1 MKNAFRG
8 ITFAKM
14 TTFTLFLCLSC
25 AGVAVPF
32 ALNNQLTPGGLFDYK
47 IFKCAPCTS
56 FWLAI
61 LLLLFVGG
69 GQVVFAGLAPLF
81 ALAINRMLV

>member
-1 MKNAFRG
+1 
-8 ITFAKM
+8 M

-32 ALNNQLTPGGLFDYK
+32 ALNNQLSPGGLFDYK
-47 IFKCAPCTS
+47 VFKCAPCLA
-56 FWLAI
+56 FWMAFI
-61 LLLLFVGG
+61 GLLFVGG

-81 ALAINRMLV
+81 ALAINRMLL

>member
-1 MKNAFRG
+1 
-8 ITFAKM
+8 M

-32 ALNNQLTPGGLFDYK
+32 ALNNQLSPGGLFDYK
-47 IFKCAPCTS
+47 VFKCAPCLA
-56 FWLAI
+56 FWMAFI
-61 LLLLFVGG
+61 GLLFIGG

-81 ALAINRMLV
+81 ALAINRMLL

>member
-1 MKNAFRG
+1 
-8 ITFAKM
+8 M

-32 ALNNQLTPGGLFDYK
+32 ALNNQYSPGGLFDYK
-47 IFKCAPCTS
+47 VFKCAPCLA
-56 FWLAI
+56 FWMAFI
-61 LLLLFVGG
+61 GLLFIGG

>member
-1 MKNAFRG
+1 
-8 ITFAKM
+8 M

-47 IFKCAPCTS
+47 IFKCAPCVA
-56 FWLAI
+56 FWLAA

-81 ALAINRMLV
+81 ALAINRMLL